1 MPSQGAIS
9 KQFDFLD
16 PAAHLLD
23 LYLLMG

>member
-16 PAAHLLD
+16 PAAQLLD